1 MSTYIGAKVVEISAT
16 VVIKRTGKDTVQV
29 IYQTGDGQMLREEE
43 VQLGVNCTLT
53 LSGLYAKVT
62 LSY

>member
-1 MSTYIGAKVVEISAT
+1 MSKYIGAKSVEIVAT

-29 IYQTGDGQMLREEE
+29 IYQTGDGQMLREQECE
-43 VQLGVNCTLT
+43 LGVNCTLT
-53 LSGLYAKVT
+53 LSGLHAKVT